1 MSALLLEWD
10 SNIIRSL
17 PIVTAQLILTQV
29 GSDKVVGW
37 PPPLPPHKLL
47 KPLQPLNMYI
57 ILGIINNY
65 V

>member
-29 GSDKVVGW
+29 GKGGHGHPVPSNPKFLLGSRLGAGQKVR
-37 PPPLPPHKLL
+37 
-47 KPLQPLNMYI
+47 
-57 ILGIINNY
+57 
-65 V
+65 